1 MTPKY
6 LLQAQAQ
13 VIKPIEQYTIDWQ
26 RIAEQVAEAADL
38 IKNKEPEMKKKNGKR
53 KKGY

>member
-6 LLQAQAQ
+6 ILQAQVQ

-26 RIAEQVAEAADL
+26 RITEQVAEAAEMV
-38 IKNKEPEMKKKNGKR
+38 KNKEPEMKKKGRK